1 LWSLPQEARKK
12 LTQLA
17 LTPGGGL
24 ATHGAASLVL
34 VEKPRQLGKTPGWV
48 SVISTAIGDRLRD
61 ARLRAGLSQR
71 ELSEPGVSYAYIS
84 RIEAG
89 VRTPSIK
96 VLRKLAP
103 KLGVSVAWLETGKDD
118 PAEEL
123 AKIVLESNGGTLDP
137 RARQLARRV
146 LELRS

>member
-1 LWSLPQEARKK
+1 MARVSLQ
-12 LTQLA
+12 Q
-17 LTPGGGL
+17 
-24 ATHGAASLVL
+24 
-34 VEKPRQLGKTPGWV
+34 
-48 SVISTAIGDRLRD
+48 AIGDRLRE

-89 VRTPSIK
+89 VRSPSVK

-103 KLGVSVAWLETGKDD
+103 KLGVSVSWLETGRDD

-123 AKIVLESNGGTLDP
+123 ARVVLASNGGPLDSRALTL
-137 RARQLARRV
+137 AERV
-146 LELRS
+146 LGVRS